1 MKDSFFL
8 LVFGTDSGGMI
19 LTCAVMV
26 VILVSCP
33 DDIWTLPAPS
43 RVFVDSV
50 NMKHILRWRPPR
62 TACNTTVLF
71 SVQYQG
77 EFELLLKNDSWMDAF
92 DCQQIPSAHC
102 DLTFEM
108 GSDSDYDMRVRAQC
122 GSEISDWKKLG
133 SPFNRRN
140 TQLTV
145 PEMTVK
151 TAGDTLQVL
160 MKEFPLS
167 AAVSV
172 TVWKKDE
179 QQKSVYSVTAEQPT
193 LLIEALQEG
202 TVYCVTAQLM
212 LHSGGR
218 SNSTRPHCVLVTGPE
233 AAAWRTPTTVTV
245 TVIVMLGLLFAVFW
259 SVVHCRLG
267 SCKNFFKKEEQPQ
280 AIGLDF
286 PVIPMLEPTQYEEFC
301 ELKPQVLNSDSV

>member
-1 MKDSFFL
+1 M
-8 LVFGTDSGGMI
+8 FGTDSGGMI
-19 LTCAVMV
+19 LRCAVMV
-26 VILVSCP
+26 VILVNCP

-50 NMKHILRWRPPR
+50 NMKHTLRWRPPR

-77 EFELLLKNDSWMDAF
+77 EFELLVKNGSWMDAF

-102 DLTFEM
+102 DLTYEV

-122 GSEISDWKKLG
+122 GSELSDWTKLV

-140 TQLTV
+140 TRLTV

-160 MKEFPLS
+160 VKELPLS
-167 AAVSV
+167 GAVSV
-172 TVWKKDE
+172 TVWKEDE
-179 QQKSVYSVTAEQPT
+179 QKKTVYLMTAEKPT
-193 LLIEALQEG
+193 LYIESLQEG
-202 TVYCVTAQLM
+202 KVYCVTAQLT
-212 LHSGGR
+212 LHSGVP
-218 SNSTRPHCVLVTGPE
+218 SNTTPPHCVIVTGPE
-233 AAAWRTPTTVTV
+233 SAAWRTPTTVTL
-245 TVIVMLGLLFAVFW
+245 TVIIMLGLLFAVFW
-259 SVVHCRLG
+259 SVVHCHTG
-267 SCKNFFKKEEQPQ
+267 SCQNFFKKEEQPH

-286 PVIPMLEPTQYEEFC
+286 PVILMLEPTQYEELC
-301 ELKPQVLNSDSV
+301 ELKPQVLNSDSVSGEE

>member
-1 MKDSFFL
+1 MFYTLSLFYGNSESLKLKLLYFSF
-8 LVFGTDSGGMI
+8 TKN
-19 LTCAVMV
+19 
-26 VILVSCP
+26 
-33 DDIWTLPAPS
+33 

-179 QQKSVYSVTAEQPT
+179 QHLCPPPA
-193 LLIEALQEG
+193 
-202 TVYCVTAQLM
+202 
-212 LHSGGR
+212 
-218 SNSTRPHCVLVTGPE
+218 GPE

-280 AIGLDF
+280 AIGLVSDR
-286 PVIPMLEPTQYEEFC
+286 PNLHSRRNIR
-301 ELKPQVLNSDSV
+301 KPECC